1 MGFVP
6 VCYRNGF
13 LSCSLW
19 VVALTSNVPMAYQRI
34 VNAREC
40 VRQRVITINNK
51 GETLMR
57 ISFYDYMVDNYLED
71 DSKYS
76 DLAEDMEMD
85 LEIDEQET
93 DVEKLRGYFKSKIEK
108 DYIMKVVE
116 DCLEAYENDRWI

>member
-1 MGFVP
+1 
-6 VCYRNGF
+6 
-13 LSCSLW
+13 
-19 VVALTSNVPMAYQRI
+19 
-34 VNAREC
+34 
-40 VRQRVITINNK
+40 
-51 GETLMR
+51 MR

-93 DVEKLRGYFKSKIEK
+93 DVEKLREYFKSKIEK

>member
-1 MGFVP
+1 M
-6 VCYRNGF
+6 
-13 LSCSLW
+13 
-19 VVALTSNVPMAYQRI
+19 
-34 VNAREC
+34 
-40 VRQRVITINNK
+40 K
-51 GETLMR
+51 

-93 DVEKLRGYFKSKIEK
+93 DVEKLREYFKSKIEK

-116 DCLEAYENDRWI
+116 ECLEAYENRKWI